1 MAGTCKAVGRDW
13 EPSIIFKFIPPVT
26 NFMRLS
32 SAF

>member
-1 MAGTCKAVGRDW
+1 MAGAHKAVGRDW
-13 EPSIIFKFIPPVT
+13 EASIIFNFIPPVT